1 MLFLLVMDI
10 TRSIESAE
18 KQYKQILEEFFTSV
32 FNEVVLPSH
41 GIDHHRRVWNY
52 ARELV
57 QLIPLKNTGRN
68 LSLTSN
74 LIIACY
80 LHDIGMS
87 VDPGVKHGKISKKL
101 CKRFLKQYHLHEK
114 DYGDVLDAIEFHDN
128 KDYTDEFTGNEL
140 LRILSISDDLDA
152 FGYTGVFRYLEIY
165 LKRNFN
171 LEKIGDLIRDNAAKR
186 YDNFAN
192 SFTSFNELV
201 LKHRKRYEILDNFF
215 RKYNE
220 QLPSYHFG
228 TLNPYGYCGVVE
240 LFIQMKNTSIELKE
254 LIKTF
259 GNSGDPVIKSYFS
272 GLKKELY

>member
-1 MLFLLVMDI
+1 LLFLLVMDI